1 MSFFMYTLIF
11 MVVFF
16 LAVIWVFC
24 LVQIVARPDLR
35 VWQKVAWIAGI
46 LVFPI
51 VGAVAYMI
59 FSAKRGPVDDTKLW
73 EDKSAEEIEANAYR
87 ASHMT
92 ATDRAGD
99 KPLY

>member
-1 MSFFMYTLIF
+1 
-11 MVVFF
+11 
-16 LAVIWVFC
+16 
-24 LVQIVARPDLR
+24 
-35 VWQKVAWIAGI
+35 
-46 LVFPI
+46 
-51 VGAVAYMI
+51 MI